1 MSKLYE
7 DLCIRMGGM
16 MPNENLSYISGCAY
30 ILLEFINSHPETL
43 ERRRRD
49 FEEGK
54 SLARKR
60 DMQRALSQHG
70 MDGGSCISD
79 RFDDYLAAEK
89 EEK

>member
-30 ILLEFINSHPETL
+30 ILLEFIDSHPETL

-49 FEEGK
+49 FEAGKMRGIWELIQLEG
-54 SLARKR
+54 A
-60 DMQRALSQHG
+60 SQIEN
-70 MDGGSCISD
+70 MPPNI
-79 RFDDYLAAEK
+79 DDYLAAEK
-89 EEK
+89 GEK